1 MAGLLSSMDLLLLG
15 QHLELEGRR
24 WWFVARSRILLG
36 VLERNLDQNRGLHI
50 LEDPISWTLV

>member
-1 MAGLLSSMDLLLLG
+1 MDLLLLG